1 MLDLNL
7 NLRSLCTRS
16 PSDLDADL
24 EDNQDYDSTV
34 SQPDTNS
41 SNRAAGAEKDV
52 DAQSSTPL
60 LLDEGTAAA
69 AAAAASDQDQ
79 SYRTLTR
86 KDIQAQEGSVPK
98 DDRCSSVCAA
108 EADDGAC
115 SGDQGALDRGGA
127 DTCNVLE
134 QVESFGEIC
143 HIFLVYMLP

>member
-1 MLDLNL
+1 M
-7 NLRSLCTRS
+7 CVFS

-41 SNRAAGAEKDV
+41 SNPAAAGAEKNMDV
-52 DAQSSTPL
+52 QSSTPL
-60 LLDEGTAAA
+60 LLDEGI

-86 KDIQAQEGSVPK
+86 NDIQAQERSVSK
-98 DDRCSSVCAA
+98 DDRCLSMYAA
-108 EADDGAC
+108 EADDDACC

-127 DTCNVLE
+127 DICNVLE
-134 QVESFGEIC
+134 QVESFGKMSA
-143 HIFLVYMLP
+143 IFSYSIYFPILCYIY